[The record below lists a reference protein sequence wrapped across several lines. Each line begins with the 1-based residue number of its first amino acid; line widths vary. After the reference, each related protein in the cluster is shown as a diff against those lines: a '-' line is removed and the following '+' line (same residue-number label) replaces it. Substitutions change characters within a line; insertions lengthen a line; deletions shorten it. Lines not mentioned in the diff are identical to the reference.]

1 MKKFALLGPLALA
14 LLAATAMP
22 ASAQDT
28 SDDSAVSA
36 SGGDQNSSPAGMRER
51 SRHDADSADEEG
63 ASHDDSDA
71 DENRGYGPSGAGEDQ
86 GPRGDSYA
94 SGPDGPDIDEDR
106 SGNGYADGNHDRPS
120 DEDDS
125 DDDDV
130 SSSQA

>member
-51 SRHDADSADEEG
+51 SRHEADSADGEG
-63 ASHDDSDA
+63 SWHEDSDA
-71 DENRGYGPSGAGEDQ
+71 DESRGYGPPDAGEDQ
-86 GPRGDSYA
+86 GPGDDSYA
-94 SGPDGPDIDEDR
+94 SRPDGPDMDEDDG
-106 SGNGYADGNHDRPS
+106 GNGYARGDRDAP
-120 DEDDS
+120 DEDDG
-125 DDDDV
+125 DGDDV